1 MTLHFVFW
9 LFLGNII
16 TLKSVFIFHRL
27 YLRIEL
33 IIKVLSDIP
42 KLILV

>member
-16 TLKSVFIFHRL
+16 TLKSVANFHRL
-27 YLRIEL
+27 YLRIKF
-33 IIKVLSDIP
+33 IIKVLADIS